1 MRRSPNRAERPTTTG
16 RTMKRPSRIA
26 ASETNTA
33 GADTPELRRYTMKN
47 APPPLSAIEWM
58 P

>member
-1 MRRSPNRAERPTTTG
+1 M
-16 RTMKRPSRIA
+16 A

-33 GADTPELRRYTMKN
+33 GADTPESRRYTMKK
-47 APPPLSAIEWM
+47 APPPPSAIEWM